1 MLKLTKLL
9 IIFKLAT
16 IVNLGKVLFPKDIVI
31 NLQMKISLELLIV
44 IKLITIMIGLVEI
57 SKKLVR
63 MTLWSMIILL
73 KWSQI
78 RSIWVH
84 REKMNIKIYLKVK
97 LKLRKIHIELLKK
110 WNKIHSEFRIHKM
123 NFSTVMD
130 PILLNKTKLKKKNK
144 HTW

>member
-31 NLQMKISLELLIV
+31 NLLMKISLELLIV
-44 IKLITIMIGLVEI
+44 IKLIIIMIGLVEI

-73 KWSQI
+73 K
-78 RSIWVH
+78 
-84 REKMNIKIYLKVK
+84 
-97 LKLRKIHIELLKK
+97 
-110 WNKIHSEFRIHKM
+110 
-123 NFSTVMD
+123 
-130 PILLNKTKLKKKNK
+130 
-144 HTW
+144 